1 MNVKIKKKIIKC
13 NAMYYNFNL
22 KTQTKSRY
30 NKNKIRRY
38 L

>member
-1 MNVKIKKKIIKC
+1 MNVKIKKIIKC

-22 KTQTKSRY
+22 KIKTKSRY
-30 NKNKIRRY
+30 NKNKLSRY